1 MSQSIVQT
9 VSEYHDRLAQALV
22 PLRGRVIDTSQ
33 ARAALV
39 AAFPDLQDKQEWVI
53 LSDHCRNRTNRGACQ
68 CAETDAALL
77 EWVERGRYR
86 VL

>member
-1 MSQSIVQT
+1 MSHSTT
-9 VSEYHDRLAQALV
+9 VSEYHDRLAQALR
-22 PLRGRVIDTSQ
+22 PLRGRVIETAE

-39 AAFPDLQDKQEWVI
+39 AALPEMDDAQGWVI
-53 LSDHCRNRTNRGACQ
+53 LSDHCRNRTNKGACR
-68 CAETDAALL
+68 CAETDDALL